1 MKEFYLNLSEINL
14 YQSGFDFSHLKFFYS
29 YLSNYITE
37 KVEDNKIYLYS
48 NNRDNKAISLD
59 KLYKIENKNERVRE
73 NTDIY
78 LSLTFYRII

>member
-1 MKEFYLNLSEINL
+1 
-14 YQSGFDFSHLKFFYS
+14 LKFFYS

-59 KLYKIENKNERVRE
+59 KLYKIENKNDRVRE
-73 NTDIY
+73 HTDIH
-78 LSLTFYRII
+78 LSLTFSRKI

>member
-1 MKEFYLNLSEINL
+1 
-14 YQSGFDFSHLKFFYS
+14 LKFFYS